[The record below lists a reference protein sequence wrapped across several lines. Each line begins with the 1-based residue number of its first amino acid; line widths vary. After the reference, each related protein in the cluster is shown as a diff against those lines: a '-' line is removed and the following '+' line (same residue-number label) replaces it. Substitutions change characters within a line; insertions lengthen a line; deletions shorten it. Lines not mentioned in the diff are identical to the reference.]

1 MAEDLSQYAVLALA
15 TYVLGSIP
23 FAYLWTR
30 VFAHA
35 DLRRVGTGNASIY
48 SSFFNGGYRPA
59 VMTFASNCAVGLLAV
74 HISHTFLPGDRTAL
88 MVGIGGATSGALWP
102 LFTRFRSGS
111 RGTTVVGWS
120 VFFLDF
126 YLGRA
131 FPLIPA
137 ITLGI
142 WAVALLTRRRTFFAT
157 SVTYRLFPFVFGI
170 VDRSWELFIGAAVLS
185 VLLQLKHQEKYDDST
200 LYGVGRRIGVNKS

>member
-1 MAEDLSQYAVLALA
+1 MTLAAAAYA
-15 TYVLGSIP
+15 LGSIP

-59 VMTFASNCAVGLLAV
+59 VMTFVSNCAVGLLAV
-74 HISHTFLPGDRTAL
+74 HLAHLIMPGDRAAL
-88 MVGIGGATSGALWP
+88 MVGVFCATGGALWP
-102 LFTRFRSGS
+102 MFTRFRGGS
-111 RGTTVVGWS
+111 RGTTVFGWGA
-120 VFFLDF
+120 FFLDL

-131 FPLIPA
+131 FPVIPA
-137 ITLGI
+137 ISIGI

-157 SVTYRLFPFVFGI
+157 SVAYRLFPFVFGI
-170 VDRSWELFIGAAVLS
+170 VDRSWELFIGAAAIS

-200 LYGVGRRIGVNKS
+200 LYGVGRRIGVNKT